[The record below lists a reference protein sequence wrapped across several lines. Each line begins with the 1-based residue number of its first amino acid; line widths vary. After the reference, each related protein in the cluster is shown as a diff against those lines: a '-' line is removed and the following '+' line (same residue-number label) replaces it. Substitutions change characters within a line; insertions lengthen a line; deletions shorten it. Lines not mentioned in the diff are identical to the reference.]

1 MNNNIHLYVKEINI
15 TILYFCKYK
24 NRENIYIY
32 IYIYIYWK
40 KIDNIIKQI
49 YLISQYKVSIAASNW
64 AIVIWHLSRNID
76 FP

>member
-32 IYIYIYWK
+32 IYIYIY
-40 KIDNIIKQI
+40 
-49 YLISQYKVSIAASNW
+49 
-64 AIVIWHLSRNID
+64 
-76 FP
+76 